1 MSASSVSEYPI
12 YPKTYD
18 LVHWLMQCT
27 QSFPKSQRFVMAK
40 RVQDTVLDFYE
51 LLIEA
56 RKVNLRQRRQ
66 VLLQADVKL
75 ETLRLTLRLCREMNL
90 ITPNQYKHVSLL
102 VAEVGRLLGNWRNG
116 SSSGSE
122 GK

>member
-1 MSASSVSEYPI
+1 MSSEYPI

-18 LVHWLMQCT
+18 LVRWLIERT

-56 RKVNLRQRRQ
+56 RKVSRRQRREI
-66 VLLQADVKL
+66 LLHADVKL
-75 ETLRLTLRLCREMNL
+75 EMLRLHLRLCYEL
-90 ITPNQYKHVSLL
+90 ELLSSGQYQHVSKQ
-102 VAEVGRLLGNWRNG
+102 VVEVGKLLGTWRQG
-116 SSSGSE
+116 LDS
-122 GK
+122 